1 MTDKVL
7 PAVGTIRSEPP
18 GVLEVADLV
27 LRRGALRLGPVS
39 FVLQPGEKV
48 VLLGPNGG
56 GKSSLLLALAGL
68 LPSESGWVTR
78 PAKLALAGDGL
89 ELSIDLTVQE
99 SLADAAALHGLRGE
113 AVEAALADWHLD
125 GARARPVGALSLG
138 FRQRLG
144 LALATIGKPS
154 LLLLDEPGNGLD
166 PEHQALLNGW
176 LERDRDTAVLLVS
189 HQLTALPTV
198 ASRGLLLAALDSGQI
213 GLRHDGPLAALPSP
227 WRVPA

>member
-7 PAVGTIRSEPP
+7 PPLGTVSSLPP
-18 GVLEVADLV
+18 GVLAVADLV
-27 LRRGALRLGPVS
+27 LRRGALRLGPLS

-78 PAKLALAGDGL
+78 PARLALAGDGL
-89 ELSIDLTVQE
+89 ELSTELSVEE
-99 SLADAAALHGLRGE
+99 SLLDAAALHGLAAD
-113 AVEAALADWHLD
+113 AVATALADWHLE
-125 GARARPVGALSLG
+125 GARHRPVAALSLG

-144 LALATIGKPS
+144 LALATLGKPA
-154 LLLLDEPGNGLD
+154 LLVLDEPGNGLD
-166 PEHQALLNGW
+166 PEHQALLNHW

-189 HQLTALPTV
+189 HQLTALPKV
-198 ASRGLLLAALDSGQI
+198 ATRGLLLAALDSGQI
-213 GLRHDGPLAALPSP
+213 GLRHDGPLSALPSP
-227 WRVPA
+227 WRAPT